1 MGWVGL
7 LPGRIGDRR
16 LWDGLGYYTGRIGDK
31 MLWDGLG
38 YYLVEQEIEC
48 YEMGWVTTQVE

>member
-31 MLWDGLG
+31 MLWDGLD
-38 YYLVEQEIEC
+38 YYLVE
-48 YEMGWVTTQVE
+48 